1 MSSITRTTFPAAQP
15 PVKPTST
22 SYENACRHILG
33 QRFRQLLQ
41 KAATLAA
48 IVVPLS
54 TLSLRFSLS
63 WLLKNLIHIGLAF
76 IFGVLPTLVARKI
89 RRRALQTPRPKTL
102 IAELWTISPLYVALY
117 AISGFAVAECYA
129 TFMGTHVQGLKFSFF
144 TGSNRYPWSVNE
156 RHVML
161 LAGNTILGVGFAALD
176 SIQHRNPAWLR
187 RFGGFTQRRSAATWK
202 SISRSA
208 LLAIYYWP
216 AFIAIYFIFR
226 VPALLFFGKFFGFI
240 LRPFL
245 HFMMRGGAFWQLVS
259 WSLFWRML
267 VLQFTTLVMWDV
279 AGEWFEINASQ
290 VIHLS
295 QFKEDPNATLIAG
308 LQSQN
313 SYYKYFA
320 FAELA
325 NVVSTRPPRRVALF
339 SDLKANPTAWE
350 QVCRECLLFLG
361 KDYARVVARGG
372 APVAAPTPVPNA
384 PTTMTKNSAISTDP
398 VYKNPTQSAG
408 PIDAFVGAAN
418 TVATVIPANLN
429 VPAIFLPTPHPTTSA
444 PASAP
449 SVVPGWKISLP
460 QMVDFGKLIDRL
472 PPVWARRV
480 RLVVQERKEAVLEG
494 LLEGRAADVWI
505 VEALSTLIAHSLQ
518 EDPYGRVQRDI
529 PRVLEAFVSY
539 LGALEQLIEEVNADL
554 SPESEDAV
562 RAVVQPVAEALR
574 EGIRTIVLEFGH
586 RLKAFTFPPRVAK
599 RLQTMVDY
607 L

>member
-1 MSSITRTTFPAAQP
+1 MSAITRTTFPAAQL

-22 SYENACRHILG
+22 SYENACRHILA
-33 QRFRQLLQ
+33 QRFLQLLH
-41 KAATLAA
+41 KAAMLAA

-54 TLSLRFSLS
+54 TLTLRFSLS
-63 WLLKNLIHIGLAF
+63 WIFKNLIHISLAF
-76 IFGVLPTLVARKI
+76 LFGVLPTLVARKI
-89 RRRALQTPRPKTL
+89 RRRALQTSRPKTL
-102 IAELWTISPLYVALY
+102 IAELYTLSPLYLALY
-117 AISGFAVAECYA
+117 AVSGLAVAECYA
-129 TFMGTHVQGLKFSFF
+129 TFMGMHVQGLKFSFF
-144 TGSNRYPWSVNE
+144 TESNRYPWSVNE
-156 RHVML
+156 RHIML
-161 LAGNTILGVGFAALD
+161 LCGNIILGVGYAALD
-176 SIQHRNPAWLR
+176 GVQHRNPAWLR

-208 LLAIYYWP
+208 IFATYYWP
-216 AFIAIYFIFR
+216 FFIVAYFVFR
-226 VPALLFFGKFFGFI
+226 LPLLAASNRFFGFV
-240 LRPFL
+240 LSPFL
-245 HFMMRGGAFWQLVS
+245 HFMMRGGAFWQIVS
-259 WSLFWRML
+259 WSLFWRMF

-308 LQSQN
+308 LQSQDP
-313 SYYKYFA
+313 YYKYFA

-361 KDYARVVARGG
+361 KDHARVVARAGV
-372 APVAAPTPVPNA
+372 PVAAPA
-384 PTTMTKNSAISTDP
+384 PTSNALTTTKKSTLP
-398 VYKNPTQSAG
+398 STVYKNSTQPAG

-418 TVATVIPANLN
+418 TVATVIPANLT
-429 VPAIFLPTPHPTTSA
+429 VPAIFLPTPHPPS
-444 PASAP
+444 SAP
-449 SVVPGWKISLP
+449 SSAPLAVSNWKINLP
-460 QMVDFGKLIDRL
+460 KLVDLSKLIDKL
-472 PPVWARRV
+472 PPAWARQV
-480 RLVVQERKEAVLEG
+480 RSVVQERKEAVLES

-505 VEALSTLIAHSLQ
+505 IEALSTLIAHSLQ

-539 LGALEQLIEEVNADL
+539 LGALEQLIDETNADL

-562 RAVVQPVAEALR
+562 RAVVQPVADALR

>member
-1 MSSITRTTFPAAQP
+1 MSTITRTTFPAAQL

-54 TLSLRFSLS
+54 TLSLRFSFS
-63 WLLKNLIHIGLAF
+63 WLFKNLIHIALAF
-76 IFGVLPTLVARKI
+76 TFGVLPTLVARKI

-102 IAELWTISPLYVALY
+102 IAELWTVSPVYIALY
-117 AISGFAVAECYA
+117 AISGLAVAECYA
-129 TFMGTHVQGLKFSFF
+129 TFIGTHVQGLKFSFF

-208 LLAIYYWP
+208 LLAVYYWP
-216 AFIAIYFIFR
+216 AFIVIYFVLR
-226 VPALLFFGKFFGFI
+226 VPALLFFNKSLGFV

-259 WSLFWRML
+259 WSLFWRMF

-308 LQSQN
+308 LQSQD

-350 QVCRECLLFLG
+350 QVCRES
-361 KDYARVVARGG
+361 
-372 APVAAPTPVPNA
+372 PTPAPNA
-384 PTTMTKNSAISTDP
+384 PTTLTKKSAISTDP

-418 TVATVIPANLN
+418 TVATVIPTNLS
-429 VPAIFLPTPHPTTSA
+429 VPAIFLPTPHPTTST
-444 PASAP
+444 PASVP
-449 SVVPGWKISLP
+449 SVVPSWKINLP
-460 QMVDFGKLIDRL
+460 QMVDLGKLIDRL

-480 RLVVQERKEAVLEG
+480 RSVVQERKEAVLEG

-562 RAVVQPVAEALR
+562 RTVVQPVAEALR

>member
-1 MSSITRTTFPAAQP
+1 MSSITRTTFPAAQL

-22 SYENACRHILG
+22 AYENACRHILG

-41 KAATLAA
+41 KAATLTA

-54 TLSLRFSLS
+54 TLTLRFSLS
-63 WLLKNLIHIGLAF
+63 WLIKISIHISLTF
-76 IFGVLPTLVARKI
+76 IFGLLPTLVGRKI
-89 RRRALQTPRPKTL
+89 RRRALQNPRPKTL
-102 IAELWTISPLYVALY
+102 IAEISALSPLHLAVY

-129 TFMGTHVQGLKFSFF
+129 TFLGMHIQGLKFSLF

-156 RHVML
+156 RHIML
-161 LAGNTILGVGFAALD
+161 LWGNVILGVGYAALD
-176 SIQHRNPAWLR
+176 GVQHRYPAWLR

-208 LLAIYYWP
+208 VLATYYWP
-216 AFIAIYFIFR
+216 VFIVAYFVFR
-226 VPALLFFGKFFGFI
+226 VPVLVASNRFLGFV
-240 LRPFL
+240 LSPFL
-245 HFMMRGGAFWQLVS
+245 HFMMRSGAFWQLIS
-259 WSLFWRML
+259 WSLFWRMF
-267 VLQFTTLVMWDV
+267 VLQFTTLIMWDV

-308 LQSQN
+308 LQSQDP
-313 SYYKYFA
+313 YYKYFA

-350 QVCRECLLFLG
+350 QVCPP
-361 KDYARVVARGG
+361 
-372 APVAAPTPVPNA
+372 APALNA
-384 PTTMTKNSAISTDP
+384 PTTTKKSTLSTDP
-398 VYKNPTQSAG
+398 VYKHSTQSAG

-418 TVATVIPANLN
+418 TVATVIPANLS
-429 VPAIFLPTPHPTTSA
+429 VPAIFLPTPHPA
-444 PASAP
+444 ASAP
-449 SVVPGWKISLP
+449 SSVPSVVSSWKINLP
-460 QMVDFGKLIDRL
+460 KIVDVSKLIDRL

-480 RLVVQERKEAVLEG
+480 RSVVQERKAAVLEG

-505 VEALSTLIAHSLQ
+505 VEALSTLIARSLQ

-539 LGALEQLIEEVNADL
+539 LGALEQLIDETNADL
-554 SPESEDAV
+554 EPESEDAV
-562 RAVVQPVAEALR
+562 RAVVQPVADALR